1 MAKFELEEMSLDELR
16 ALQRDVK
23 KAIDSY
29 EDRRRKEALSAVT
42 KAAKEA
48 GYSLE
53 ELVGGKRSGKAAK
66 VSVPKYVHPENPE
79 LTWSGRG
86 RRPAWI
92 SEGLEQGKSLED
104 FRIGKR

>member
-1 MAKFELEEMSLDELR
+1 MAKFELEEMSLDELK

-23 KAIDSY
+23 KAIDGY

-53 ELVGGKRSGKAAK
+53 ELVGGK
-66 VSVPKYVHPENPE
+66 ENPE